1 MSDMRFTVV
10 RSAPRIALL
19 LLLAL
24 VPAVAARAV
33 TVEQFSWNG
42 NDLYVR
48 FSDDVARTV
57 DLAESD
63 TSQMVI
69 RLAASG
75 LGSDPSVPAAAL
87 QGPNGRQAVLSMATP
102 NELRLTVRSNS
113 GLGYASLWR
122 PYSHTLV
129 VHTFNWKDLQ
139 YAQEQYVKGLLAFE
153 QGMDRTGVELLEL
166 ARSTGDNRASS
177 VLGIYFARSGKYRQ
191 AAEYLSAPLNA
202 DDYAALADVQRH
214 EGDSAGAAQS
224 MAHYTAMLQ
233 SGTPAAAPA
242 PQPHNEPAAGTARP
256 GNAVG
261 SPPEREPDYN
271 NGLESNDDVRASMS
285 RRWIYVA
292 GGVVLLLLL
301 TGLMVMQSR
310 RSSRRSEPPAFEPI
324 GEPPFTDVP
333 VRPAPPP
340 VADSMVVVEEAVVV
354 ERTEPAAAPVTLAQA
369 EPVHT
374 EPPHTAPAQSDAPPH
389 DGGAHEEPPR
399 AEPAHVEPAHA
410 EPVQAGPVAR
420 EPAGEHV
427 IVERVVVERIVA
439 EPIAR
444 EPVPVEAVEVEP
456 VAEEPAPAEEPLPA
470 VRTEEPPVR
479 EARVVQERAVETPA
493 DAARRSMQTQAADLR
508 RRIEE
513 MRAATET
520 EPETHVP
527 PSQPGESTIAEARRL
542 HLSRDSVELRR
553 RLESAREAARQ

>member
-1 MSDMRFTVV
+1 MSDMRFATI
-10 RSAPRIALL
+10 RSAPRVVVL

-24 VPAVAARAV
+24 VPAFAARAV
-33 TVEQFSWNG
+33 TVEQFNWNG

-48 FSDDVARTV
+48 FSDDITRTV

-75 LGSDPSVPAAAL
+75 LGSDPSVPATAL
-87 QGPNGRQAVLSMATP
+87 QGPNGRQAVLSMAAP

-153 QGMDRTGVELLEL
+153 QGMDQTGVELLEL

-177 VLGIYFARSGKYRQ
+177 VLGIYFARTGKYRQ

-202 DDYAALADVQRH
+202 DDYGALADVQRH
-214 EGDSAGAAQS
+214 EGDSAGAAAS
-224 MAHYTAMLQ
+224 MAHYSAMLQ

-242 PQPHNEPAAGTARP
+242 PQPRSEPAAGTARP
-256 GNAVG
+256 GNTVG
-261 SPPEREPDYN
+261 GAPEREPDYN

-310 RSSRRSEPPAFEPI
+310 RSSRRQEPPGFEPI
-324 GEPPFTDVP
+324 GEPPFVNVP
-333 VRPAPPP
+333 ARPVPPP
-340 VADSMVVVEEAVVV
+340 VPDSTVVVEEAVVV
-354 ERTEPAAAPVTLAQA
+354 EQMEPASAPVTSAQA
-369 EPVHT
+369 
-374 EPPHTAPAQSDAPPH
+374 
-389 DGGAHEEPPR
+389 
-399 AEPAHVEPAHA
+399 EPAHA
-410 EPVQAGPVAR
+410 EPAGATLSQADAAPHAEASHAGPAHVEPVSTEPVAH

-439 EPIAR
+439 EPIAP
-444 EPVPVEAVEVEP
+444 EPVAVEAVEVEP
-456 VAEEPAPAEEPLPA
+456 VAEEPARAEYAEEPA
-470 VRTEEPPVR
+470 IH

-513 MRAATET
+513 MRAATEA

-542 HLSRDSVELRR
+542 KLSRDSVELRR
-553 RLESAREAARQ
+553 RLESARGTARQ